1 MLRRF
6 FVRRK
11 VPLVPASWLNA
22 VANILNNPHSPKGT
36 ISAKLDGDGEG
47 ATLNLDIN
55 PAVAATQM
63 RDHLA
68 ANFLCKG
75 DSRLLGDGL
84 VWGERGLTIDKE
96 WLAKQVIQAEKI

>member
-6 FVRRK
+6 FRRSK

-22 VANILNNPHSPKGT
+22 VANILNKPHSPKGT
-36 ISAKLDGDGEG
+36 ILAKLDGDGDG

-55 PAVAATQM
+55 PAVAATQL
-63 RDHLA
+63 RSHLA
-68 ANFLCKG
+68 ANFICNG
-75 DSRLLGDGL
+75 DSTLLGEGL

-96 WLAKQVIQAEKI
+96 WFARQVIQCEKY